1 MALQRFTKTNS
12 EVLDYSFLWD
22 DWFSSGESISS
33 AFVIVTA
40 SGGLAITSITNQTSA
55 VTFFVASGETGA
67 VYRIDNAIR
76 TNQGRDPVRSFDLAI
91 DAAR

>member
-1 MALQRFTKTNS
+1 MELPRFTKTNS
-12 EVLDYSFLWD
+12 EVLDYSFLWE

-33 AFVIVTA
+33 AFVIVTN

-67 VYRIDNAIR
+67 VYRIDNIIR

-91 DAAR
+91 ETAR